1 MKVLNKI
8 PYIAYYEGENKPMC
22 IDSMTTFLVVG
33 FSHSEVSLVT
43 KKPSHIEEGM
53 VGMDEQGL
61 MTIHVHPPIFESM
74 FTIVEDF

>member
-8 PYIAYYEGENKPMC
+8 PYIAYYEGANKPVC
-22 IDSMTTFLVVG
+22 IGSMTTFLVVG
-33 FSHSEVSLVT
+33 FGDGEVSLLT
-43 KKPSHIEEGM
+43 KKPSHIEKGM
-53 VGMDEQGL
+53 VDVDEKGL